1 MEQKICFFRPTKQ
14 EEREIC
20 NQPFIQCNS
29 DYVPAFAESI
39 IVFPY
44 PFLECFLTGNGGST
58 CHELFIKKF
67 NDDFDTA
74 QRRLEECQKIVDQ
87 FVHIQESYEI

>member
-14 EEREIC
+14 EEREIY

-44 PFLECFLTGNGGST
+44 PFLECFLTGDGGST

-74 QRRLEECQKIVDQ
+74 QKRLEEYQKIVDQ